1 MTIILLIYW
10 VKYEQGSLHSQWRS
24 AEITYIF
31 SVPFVMHVFVCKA
44 QRKRREKV
52 NQLKIRRIPAN
63 SQFSVCISYNVV
75 YIFMTF
81 EQMTFAKIMSYL
93 FVH

>member
-31 SVPFVMHVFVCKA
+31 SVPFVMHVFVFLCAKL
-44 QRKRREKV
+44 KEKEE
-52 NQLKIRRIPAN
+52 K
-63 SQFSVCISYNVV
+63 
-75 YIFMTF
+75 
-81 EQMTFAKIMSYL
+81 K
-93 FVH
+93 